1 MSCGDRPQRSV
12 SRNLGSPA
20 QEGRAPTDCII
31 DDCLVAG
38 LGSGRLLGFVK
49 RTSVSLCEGEK
60 VFLLRG
66 REGQQQQLLRV
77 L

>member
-1 MSCGDRPQRSV
+1 MSCGDRPQESV

-20 QEGRAPTDCII
+20 QEGRAPT
-31 DDCLVAG
+31 DCLVAG